1 MSQPFD
7 YVLAVLLVALTVGGY
22 LLMKFRRRIKQL
34 EDKFVDVKRRNE
46 SITDVF
52 ELLMDHSADFVFRY
66 NKSGVVIY
74 VSSNVERTLG
84 YAQKDGEM
92 HFRQIITSNPVND
105 KLDQHIV
112 DRFQNSSKVKSSYF
126 IEVYDKLKQ
135 THMLEVFE
143 FPFSGSSGEVEYVT
157 CVARNVTSIY
167 KAELELKQSER
178 EQALILK
185 AIPDTMFTM
194 DREARY
200 VDYQVQGNDNLWFKP
215 EEFLGKKVTQ
225 IIPDPLGSIFVD
237 AIAKSFES
245 DELQTLE
252 YAFGPAATAATYEG
266 RFIKLNEEQVLVIA
280 RDISAQKNLEIE
292 LRKAKD
298 AAEYATKAKSNF
310 LATMSH
316 EIRTP
321 MNGVIGM
328 TSLLADSELS
338 DEQQDYVETIKASGD
353 TLLRIINDILD
364 YSKIESG
371 KLSFEETLFSLQ
383 KIIDDSV
390 GLVAFEA
397 QKKELLVNVHIDDNV
412 PEFVKTD
419 RGRLRQILLN
429 LLSNAVKF
437 TERGSVSLSLSLESK
452 TAKYAQLLFTLKDT
466 GIGIPKNKLRGLFQE
481 FTQADSSHSRRF
493 GGTGLG
499 LAIVK
504 RLVKLLHGKIK
515 VKSEVGIGSEFSF
528 STRVKLVTKK
538 DADEIVSID
547 NQEAAIVES
556 HNISNDFPLNIL
568 LAEDNAV
575 NRKLT
580 TIYLDR
586 LGLRPEIVLD
596 GLEVIAE
603 MKKNEYDVILLD
615 ISMPQMD
622 GLKATE
628 IIRKLE
634 LPRKPY
640 IIGISANAF
649 QDDIDRAMAL
659 GMDDYLTKPIRF
671 EELKRKLIAAGRR
684 RFPFVS

>member
-1 MSQPFD
+1 MAQSF
-7 YVLAVLLVALTVGGY
+7 YYLSAFLLLALAVVVYLLVKWRKRTLV
-22 LLMKFRRRIKQL
+22 LEHKFL
-34 EDKFVDVKRRNE
+34 DVKRRNE

-92 HFRQIITSNPVND
+92 HFRHIITSNPVND
-105 KLDQHIV
+105 KIDQHIV
-112 DRFQNSSKVKSSYF
+112 DRFQGASKVKSPYF
-126 IEVYDKLKQ
+126 IEVFDKLKQ

-143 FPFSGSSGEVEYVT
+143 FAFSNSKGEVEHVT
-157 CVARNVTSIY
+157 CVARNVTNIY
-167 KAELELKQSER
+167 QAELDLKQSER
-178 EQALILK
+178 EQALILQ

-194 DREARY
+194 DRESRY
-200 VDYQVQGNDNLWFKP
+200 VDYQVQENDNLWFKP
-215 EEFLGKKVTQ
+215 EEFMGKKVTE

-237 AIAKSFES
+237 AIGSAFES
-245 DELQTLE
+245 GQLQTLE
-252 YAFGPAATAATYEG
+252 YSFGPSGHEATYEG
-266 RFIKLNEEQVLVIA
+266 RFIKLNDEQVLVIA

-298 AAEYATKAKSNF
+298 AAENATKAKSNF

-328 TSLLADSELS
+328 TSLLADSDLS
-338 DEQQDYVETIKASGD
+338 EEQEDYVDTIKASGD

-371 KLSFEETLFSLQ
+371 KLSFEENLFSLE
-383 KIIDDSV
+383 KVIDDSIS
-390 GLVAFEA
+390 LVAFEA
-397 QKKELLVNVHIDDNV
+397 QKKELIISKQIDDNV

-437 TERGSVSLSLSLESK
+437 TERGSISLKLSVESK
-452 TAKYAQLLFTLKDT
+452 TEKYAQLVFNVKDT
-466 GIGIPKNKLRGLFQE
+466 GIGIPKSKLRGLFQE

-504 RLVKLLHGKIK
+504 SLVKLLHGKIK

-528 STRVKLVTKK
+528 STRVKLVSKK
-538 DADEIVSID
+538 DAQEISSDQNKVTDVVENHRISDE
-547 NQEAAIVES
+547 
-556 HNISNDFPLNIL
+556 FPLKVL

-580 TIYLDR
+580 AIYLDR
-586 LGLRPEIVLD
+586 MGLLPEIVLD
-596 GLEVIAE
+596 GLEVISE
-603 MKKNEYDVILLD
+603 MKKNEYDVVLLD
-615 ISMPQMD
+615 VSMPQMD
-622 GLKATE
+622 GLQATK
-628 IIRKLE
+628 IIRKLDF
-634 LPRKPY
+634 PREPY

-649 QDDIDRAMAL
+649 QEDIDEAL
-659 GMDDYLTKPIRF
+659 AHGMDDYITKPIRF
-671 EELKRKLIAAGRR
+671 EELKRKLITAGRR